1 MTEII
6 IEINPFSEK
15 IAVLPK
21 KKKMVAVDES
31 RKIVDIKT
39 GEQSAILHNFSVT
52 HEEVNFIKVYRNNIK
67 RLFSLSEIGM
77 KMFFFC
83 CYQLRNNNDVV
94 YLSSKEFVE
103 WSGYKSRKSCYDG
116 LKNLIENEF
125 IIGTSQRDFYFI
137 NYDIFFNGNRLNVKS
152 EFRK

>member
-6 IEINPFSEK
+6 IEINPFTER

-21 KKKMVAVDES
+21 KKKMVAVDEN
-31 RKIVDIKT
+31 RKILDIKT
-39 GEQSAILHNFSVT
+39 GEQTSILHNFSIT
-52 HEEVNFIKVYRNNIK
+52 HEEINFIKIYRDNAIELLK
-67 RLFSLSEIGM
+67 LSEIGM

-83 CYQLRNNNDVV
+83 CYKLRNNNDVV
-94 YLSSKEFVE
+94 YLSSKEFIE

-116 LKNLIENEF
+116 LKNLLENNL
-125 IIGTSQRDFYFI
+125 IVGTTQRDFYFI
-137 NYDIFFNGNRLNVKS
+137 NYGIFFNGNRLNIKS